1 MLVCMGV
8 TKILSRESISGF
20 YQKFF

>member
-8 TKILSRESISGF
+8 TKILSRKSISGF